1 MNAGFVAVIE
11 LASGQVLASGKH
23 GDGFVGAVAFAGERV
38 VSATGLSGS
47 AINFVFRTWTR
58 DGLAPIGEPV
68 QIFGASAALAV
79 SPDGTRA
86 AVGNN
91 GGRLLLIPLGSSS
104 SPVALA
110 GQFVEGESEV
120 GRDREAWFD
129 NPVLGGA
136 EIPVAHQSGIRS
148 VAFSP
153 DGTRLYSASAGKAG
167 RIVPG
172 KLRVWDTGTNAELSA
187 QSLGMPITDFEISSD
202 GRQLLTGG
210 WGGRFDLWEPDE

>member
-1 MNAGFVAVIE
+1 
-11 LASGQVLASGKH
+11 
-23 GDGFVGAVAFAGERV
+23 
-38 VSATGLSGS
+38 
-47 AINFVFRTWTR
+47 
-58 DGLAPIGEPV
+58 V